1 MNNKKNG
8 IPKLRF
14 PGFTGAWEQ
23 RKLNEFLKTSKLKN
37 ENNKFT
43 KKDVLSVSG
52 DYGIVNQIKF
62 KGRSFAGASVQ
73 KYRIVNTNDVVYT
86 KSPLK
91 NNPYG
96 IIKANK
102 GKPGIVSTLYA
113 VYKTNEKVNASFV
126 EYYFENDYRLNTYLK
141 PLVNKGAKNDMKVSD
156 DNALIGNVI
165 FPLEYSEQIKIVKF
179 LNRFDTLITLHQRK
193 LEHLQEQKKGLLQK
207 MFPKNGE
214 TVPEVRFPG
223 FTDAWEQRKLGEIT
237 SVITKGTTPLDKSG
251 KGSINFVK
259 VEDLSPDNSGI
270 NVHSMIS
277 KEEHEGRLKRSIL
290 KENDILFS
298 IAGTLG
304 RIGIVKSEILPA
316 NTNQALAI
324 VRLKEGNLSYISTVL
339 EGRTVREYIRQNPT
353 VGAQPNLSLKQ
364 VSELRISFPTLQEQ
378 EQVGNFFNKLNSF
391 IALHQRKLDH
401 LELMKKGLLQQ
412 MFV

>member
-1 MNNKKNG
+1 MDNKKNG

-14 PGFTGAWEQ
+14 PGFTGAWEQRKLGEMSHIETGKLDANAMVKNGKYDFYTSGIKKYHIDTPAFKGPAITIAGNGATVGYMHLADGEFNAYQRTYVLTKFSANRSFIFIEIGNKLPRKIQQESRAGNIPYIVMDMLTDLKIVLPSLAEQEKIGNFFNELNSLITLHQRKLKHLQEQKKGLLQKMFPKNGETVPEVRFPGFTDAWEQ

-43 KKDVLSVSG
+43 RKDVLSVSG

-102 GKPGIVSTLYA
+102 GNPGIVSTLYA
-113 VYKTNEKVNASFV
+113 VYKINEKVNASFI

-179 LNRFDTLITLHQRK
+179 LNRFDTLI
-193 LEHLQEQKKGLLQK
+193 
-207 MFPKNGE
+207 
-214 TVPEVRFPG
+214 
-223 FTDAWEQRKLGEIT
+223 
-237 SVITKGTTPLDKSG
+237 
-251 KGSINFVK
+251 
-259 VEDLSPDNSGI
+259 
-270 NVHSMIS
+270 
-277 KEEHEGRLKRSIL
+277 
-290 KENDILFS
+290 
-298 IAGTLG
+298 
-304 RIGIVKSEILPA
+304 
-316 NTNQALAI
+316 
-324 VRLKEGNLSYISTVL
+324 
-339 EGRTVREYIRQNPT
+339 
-353 VGAQPNLSLKQ
+353 
-364 VSELRISFPTLQEQ
+364 
-378 EQVGNFFNKLNSF
+378 
-391 IALHQRKLDH
+391 ALHQRKLDH

>member
-1 MNNKKNG
+1 MDNKKNG

-14 PGFTGAWEQ
+14 PGFTGAWEQRKLGEVAEINPSSEIPDNFEYVDLESVVGTEMIAYRRENKKTAPSRAQRLAKKGDIFYQTVRPYQKNNYHFNLTRKDFVFSTGYAQLRPNINGDFLFVYIQLSNFVNEVLNRSTGTSYPAISPSNLIRMKVAIPTNNEQEKIGAFFKQLDSLIALHQRKLEHLQEQKKGLLQKMFPKNGETVPEVRFPGFTDAWEQ

-43 KKDVLSVSG
+43 RKDVLSVSG

-102 GKPGIVSTLYA
+102 GNPGIVSTLYA
-113 VYKTNEKVNASFV
+113 VYKINEKVNASFI

-179 LNRFDTLITLHQRK
+179 LNRFDTLI
-193 LEHLQEQKKGLLQK
+193 
-207 MFPKNGE
+207 
-214 TVPEVRFPG
+214 
-223 FTDAWEQRKLGEIT
+223 
-237 SVITKGTTPLDKSG
+237 
-251 KGSINFVK
+251 
-259 VEDLSPDNSGI
+259 
-270 NVHSMIS
+270 
-277 KEEHEGRLKRSIL
+277 
-290 KENDILFS
+290 
-298 IAGTLG
+298 
-304 RIGIVKSEILPA
+304 
-316 NTNQALAI
+316 
-324 VRLKEGNLSYISTVL
+324 
-339 EGRTVREYIRQNPT
+339 
-353 VGAQPNLSLKQ
+353 
-364 VSELRISFPTLQEQ
+364 
-378 EQVGNFFNKLNSF
+378 
-391 IALHQRKLDH
+391 ALHQRKPKCTFKLPN
-401 LELMKKGLLQQ
+401 LT
-412 MFV
+412 

>member
-1 MNNKKNG
+1 MDNKKNG

-23 RKLNEFLKTSKLKN
+23 WKLNEFLKTSKLKN

-179 LNRFDTLITLHQRK
+179 LNRFDSLITLHQRK

-214 TVPEVRFPG
+214 NVPEVRFPG
-223 FTDAWEQRKLGEIT
+223 FTDAWEQRKLSSMTQYKNG
-237 SVITKGTTPLDKSG
+237 KGHEDKQTDSGDFELVNLNSISIDGGFKHSG
-251 KGSINFVK
+251 KFINESDDGILYK
-259 VEDLSPDNSGI
+259 NDLVMILSDVGHGDLLGRVALIPDDNKFILNQRVALLRPNKTVNPEFLFFYINSHQKYFKSQGAGMSQL
-270 NVHSMIS
+270 NIS
-277 KEEHEGRLKRSIL
+277 KKSVETFSSLVPNIDEQKKIS
-290 KENDILFS
+290 LF
-298 IAGTLG
+298 LM
-304 RIGIVKSEILPA
+304 KLD
-316 NTNQALAI
+316 
-324 VRLKEGNLSYISTVL
+324 
-339 EGRTVREYIRQNPT
+339 
-353 VGAQPNLSLKQ
+353 SL
-364 VSELRISFPTLQEQ
+364 IT
-378 EQVGNFFNKLNSF
+378 
-391 IALHQRKLDH
+391 LHQRKLEH

>member
-1 MNNKKNG
+1 MLSVNDKLSDTDAVGIGRKGTIDKPLYLKAPFWTVDTLFYCTSKESSDVKFIYLLFQIINWKRYDESTGVPSLSKNTISSIKTYVPKVKEQDHISKLFFSLDNTLQLHERKCEELALIKQALLQKLFPKKDEV
-8 IPKLRF
+8 IPEVRYKSF
-14 PGFTGAWEQ
+14 SAAWEQ

-193 LEHLQEQKKGLLQK
+193 LEKLKQLKKFLLQN
-207 MFPKNGE
+207 MF
-214 TVPEVRFPG
+214 
-223 FTDAWEQRKLGEIT
+223 I
-237 SVITKGTTPLDKSG
+237 
-251 KGSINFVK
+251 
-259 VEDLSPDNSGI
+259 
-270 NVHSMIS
+270 
-277 KEEHEGRLKRSIL
+277 
-290 KENDILFS
+290 
-298 IAGTLG
+298 
-304 RIGIVKSEILPA
+304 
-316 NTNQALAI
+316 
-324 VRLKEGNLSYISTVL
+324 
-339 EGRTVREYIRQNPT
+339 
-353 VGAQPNLSLKQ
+353 
-364 VSELRISFPTLQEQ
+364 
-378 EQVGNFFNKLNSF
+378 
-391 IALHQRKLDH
+391 
-401 LELMKKGLLQQ
+401 
-412 MFV
+412 

>member
-1 MNNKKNG
+1 MIYIKGQVLFTTEAPMGNVAQIPDNQKYVLSQRTIAFDVFRNKITNDFLAVLLRSQNVQHKLKSLASGGTAQGVSQKSLSQLKVTVPTRINEQQKIGEFFKQLDSLIALHQRKLEHLKEQKKGLLQKMFPKNG
-8 IPKLRF
+8 EVVPEVRF
-14 PGFTGAWEQ
+14 PGFTDDWEQ

-37 ENNKFT
+37 ENNEFT
-43 KKDVLSVSG
+43 RKDVLSVSG

-102 GKPGIVSTLYA
+102 GNPGIVSTLYA
-113 VYKTNEKVNASFV
+113 VYKINEKVNASFI

-193 LEHLQEQKKGLLQK
+193 LEHLK
-207 MFPKNGE
+207 
-214 TVPEVRFPG
+214 
-223 FTDAWEQRKLGEIT
+223 
-237 SVITKGTTPLDKSG
+237 
-251 KGSINFVK
+251 
-259 VEDLSPDNSGI
+259 
-270 NVHSMIS
+270 
-277 KEEHEGRLKRSIL
+277 
-290 KENDILFS
+290 
-298 IAGTLG
+298 
-304 RIGIVKSEILPA
+304 
-316 NTNQALAI
+316 
-324 VRLKEGNLSYISTVL
+324 
-339 EGRTVREYIRQNPT
+339 
-353 VGAQPNLSLKQ
+353 
-364 VSELRISFPTLQEQ
+364 
-378 EQVGNFFNKLNSF
+378 
-391 IALHQRKLDH
+391 
-401 LELMKKGLLQQ
+401 LMKKGLLQQ

>member
-1 MNNKKNG
+1 MSVF
-8 IPKLRF
+8 LA
-14 PGFTGAWEQ
+14 TWEQ

-179 LNRFDTLITLHQRK
+179 LNRFDSLITLHQRK
-193 LEHLQEQKKGLLQK
+193 
-207 MFPKNGE
+207 
-214 TVPEVRFPG
+214 
-223 FTDAWEQRKLGEIT
+223 
-237 SVITKGTTPLDKSG
+237 
-251 KGSINFVK
+251 VK
-259 VEDLSPDNSGI
+259 YL
-270 NVHSMIS
+270 
-277 KEEHEGRLKRSIL
+277 
-290 KENDILFS
+290 
-298 IAGTLG
+298 
-304 RIGIVKSEILPA
+304 
-316 NTNQALAI
+316 
-324 VRLKEGNLSYISTVL
+324 ISTLVVYL
-339 EGRTVREYIRQNPT
+339 
-353 VGAQPNLSLKQ
+353 
-364 VSELRISFPTLQEQ
+364 
-378 EQVGNFFNKLNSF
+378 
-391 IALHQRKLDH
+391 
-401 LELMKKGLLQQ
+401 
-412 MFV
+412 

>member
-1 MNNKKNG
+1 MLSVNDKLSDTDAVGIGRKGTIDKPLYLKAPFWTVDTLFYCTSKENSDVKFIYLLFQIINWKRYDESTGVPSLSKNTISNIKTYVPKIKEQDYISKLFFSLDNTLQLHERKCEELALIKQALLQKLFPKKDEV
-8 IPKLRF
+8 IPEVRYKSF
-14 PGFTGAWEQ
+14 SAAWEQ

-193 LEHLQEQKKGLLQK
+193 LEKLKQLKKFLLQN
-207 MFPKNGE
+207 MF
-214 TVPEVRFPG
+214 
-223 FTDAWEQRKLGEIT
+223 I
-237 SVITKGTTPLDKSG
+237 
-251 KGSINFVK
+251 
-259 VEDLSPDNSGI
+259 
-270 NVHSMIS
+270 
-277 KEEHEGRLKRSIL
+277 
-290 KENDILFS
+290 
-298 IAGTLG
+298 
-304 RIGIVKSEILPA
+304 
-316 NTNQALAI
+316 
-324 VRLKEGNLSYISTVL
+324 
-339 EGRTVREYIRQNPT
+339 
-353 VGAQPNLSLKQ
+353 
-364 VSELRISFPTLQEQ
+364 
-378 EQVGNFFNKLNSF
+378 
-391 IALHQRKLDH
+391 
-401 LELMKKGLLQQ
+401 
-412 MFV
+412 

>member
-1 MNNKKNG
+1 MFAWEQRKLGEVATRVTRKNKNLESTLPLTISARLGLVDQISYFDKRIASSNLTNYILLNRGEFAYNKSYSNGYPFGTVKRLNRYDKGVIPSLYIAFMPNTIFINSDFMEMYFETSLWHKEVSARASEGARNHGLLNISPSDFMDIYMKIPEKIEEQKKIAKFLEDFDSLITLHQRKLEHLQEQKKGLLQKMFPKNG
-8 IPKLRF
+8 EVVPEVRF
-14 PGFTGAWEQ
+14 PGFTDAWEQ

-43 KKDVLSVSG
+43 RKDVLSVSG

-102 GKPGIVSTLYA
+102 GNPGIVSTLYA
-113 VYKTNEKVNASFV
+113 VYKINEKVNASFI

-179 LNRFDTLITLHQRK
+179 LNRFDTLI
-193 LEHLQEQKKGLLQK
+193 
-207 MFPKNGE
+207 
-214 TVPEVRFPG
+214 
-223 FTDAWEQRKLGEIT
+223 
-237 SVITKGTTPLDKSG
+237 
-251 KGSINFVK
+251 
-259 VEDLSPDNSGI
+259 
-270 NVHSMIS
+270 
-277 KEEHEGRLKRSIL
+277 
-290 KENDILFS
+290 
-298 IAGTLG
+298 
-304 RIGIVKSEILPA
+304 
-316 NTNQALAI
+316 
-324 VRLKEGNLSYISTVL
+324 
-339 EGRTVREYIRQNPT
+339 
-353 VGAQPNLSLKQ
+353 
-364 VSELRISFPTLQEQ
+364 
-378 EQVGNFFNKLNSF
+378 
-391 IALHQRKLDH
+391 ALHQRKVKYLIST
-401 LELMKKGLLQQ
+401 LVVYL
-412 MFV
+412 

>member
-1 MNNKKNG
+1 MKNNIVNSEYVQEQDIIVVVRNGSRNLIGKHALLKSIPHDPSVIGAFMTGIRSLNNQFIEAVLNTEKFKREINKNLGATINQITTSQFKKMKFNFPKREEDKQIG
-8 IPKLRF
+8 ILFNYLDDTIQLHERKCEELALIKQALLQKLFPKKDEVIPEVRYKSF
-14 PGFTGAWEQ
+14 SAAWEQ

-193 LEHLQEQKKGLLQK
+193 LEKLKQLKKFLLQN
-207 MFPKNGE
+207 MF
-214 TVPEVRFPG
+214 
-223 FTDAWEQRKLGEIT
+223 I
-237 SVITKGTTPLDKSG
+237 
-251 KGSINFVK
+251 
-259 VEDLSPDNSGI
+259 
-270 NVHSMIS
+270 
-277 KEEHEGRLKRSIL
+277 
-290 KENDILFS
+290 
-298 IAGTLG
+298 
-304 RIGIVKSEILPA
+304 
-316 NTNQALAI
+316 
-324 VRLKEGNLSYISTVL
+324 
-339 EGRTVREYIRQNPT
+339 
-353 VGAQPNLSLKQ
+353 
-364 VSELRISFPTLQEQ
+364 
-378 EQVGNFFNKLNSF
+378 
-391 IALHQRKLDH
+391 
-401 LELMKKGLLQQ
+401 
-412 MFV
+412 